1 MGLASSGWKIWA
13 GKVRAGSMSAGS
25 MSAEE
30 ARDEEGARE
39 TLPVRG
45 EREMVLGR

>member
-1 MGLASSGWKIWA
+1 MGLASSGRKIWA
-13 GKVRAGSMSAGS
+13 GKVRAGL

>member
-1 MGLASSGWKIWA
+1 MGLASSGRKIWA
-13 GKVRAGSMSAGS
+13 GKVSAGS
-25 MSAEE
+25 MRAEE

-39 TLPVRG
+39 ALPVRG

>member
-1 MGLASSGWKIWA
+1 MGLASSGRKIWA
-13 GKVRAGSMSAGS
+13 GKVRAGSMR
-25 MSAEE
+25 AEE

-45 EREMVLGR
+45 EREMFLGR